1 MEWIINQRV
10 ISYGQWAIS
19 LQRHNTVLLQFRHSI
34 QLSSHSFNHSTIEL
48 HVIEQ
53 IRSPGDS
60 RVIHRHSTL
69 YRRWRTS
76 AGAGGRWEW
85 AAMVWVPHYTNDW
98 HVIHRVRWVSLC
110 VFDEEEKRMHN
121 QAHGVVVAIT
131 NEWML
136 YLLEYVCVCVGKY
149 LSKVN
154 WKKKGKLTY
163 VCVPS
168 GNQNMFH

>member
-19 LQRHNTVLLQFRHSI
+19 LQRHYTVLLQFRHSI

-53 IRSPGDS
+53 IRSPDDS

-85 AAMVWVPHYTNDW
+85 AAMVWAPNYTKTIGMW
-98 HVIHRVRWVSLC
+98 YTVCGAVSISVC
-110 VFDEEEKRMHN
+110 FWRGRKTHAQPSPWRSCCH
-121 QAHGVVVAIT
+121 H
-131 NEWML
+131 EWMNVVSIGIC
-136 YLLEYVCVCVGKY
+136 VCVCRKVLVK
-149 LSKVN
+149 SKL
-154 WKKKGKLTY
+154 KKKKE
-163 VCVPS
+163 
-168 GNQNMFH
+168 N